1 MAAGTPR
8 CGSSNIAGK
17 SRSVTN
23 PAPATRY
30 PMATRTLTSR
40 IDALIRVLKPW
51 LVQKLGL
58 RMGEPPSCR
67 KVGLRVNAERT
78 RRGQR
83 TSSSRRDRE
92 ESRNECRPGDKGM
105 LYMQDAFVF
114 GNIDRVT
121 ETLTRGTRR
130 ETSWRIWLVGL
141 LESRCGQTD
150 QQCYIVEQRYK
161 KEDED
166 AVQYPSKQQQQQQ
179 QQQQHF
185 TFPILSFT
193 LITAG
198 QAGTASAL
206 PDPLIRILTLH
217 TPSTLPCSWRPKIAT
232 IRLGAF
238 GEKARLWR
246 RVAERS

>member
-1 MAAGTPR
+1 M
-8 CGSSNIAGK
+8 
-17 SRSVTN
+17 
-23 PAPATRY
+23 
-30 PMATRTLTSR
+30 
-40 IDALIRVLKPW
+40 
-51 LVQKLGL
+51 
-58 RMGEPPSCR
+58 
-67 KVGLRVNAERT
+67 VGLRVNAERT

-130 ETSWRIWLVGL
+130 ETSWRIWLVRL
-141 LESRCGQTD
+141 LDSRCGQTD
-150 QQCYIVEQRYK
+150 QRFYILEQRYK
-161 KEDED
+161 KEEVD
-166 AVQYPSKQQQQQQ
+166 AVQYPSKQQQQQ
-179 QQQQHF
+179 HF
-185 TFPILSFT
+185 TFLILSFT

-206 PDPLIRILTLH
+206 PDPLIHILTLH